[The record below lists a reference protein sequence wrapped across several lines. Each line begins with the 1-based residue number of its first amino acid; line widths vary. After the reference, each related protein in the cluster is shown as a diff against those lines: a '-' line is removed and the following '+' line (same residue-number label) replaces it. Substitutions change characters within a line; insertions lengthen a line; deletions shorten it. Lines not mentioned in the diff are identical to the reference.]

1 MVYKIVTFCNYFMV
15 DRLLTT
21 VFCSSLWDNN
31 LRHPI
36 QSKPGGIRGGMGAGG
51 WEGGGIILEWNVSIG
66 RLFLRLL

>member
-1 MVYKIVTFCNYFMV
+1 MVYKIVNNYFMV

-21 VFCSSLWDNN
+21 VFCFCLRDNN

-36 QSKPGGIRGGMGAGG
+36 HTKPGGIRGGRGAGG
-51 WEGGGIILEWNVSIG
+51 WEGVGIILEWNVSIG